1 MMGGVSIGLIVFLSA
16 FYFLIFLQLVLL
28 AWLNIYTSNV
38 QQPVYQLS
46 FQLEDQR
53 KNRKAFGEKNSVE
66 KKVAD
71 LEIMGY
77 KVYFTRDSPFFHPC
91 TLWESLWH
99 PLGDSLALGTLMS

>member
-1 MMGGVSIGLIVFLSA
+1 MCNSQFISCLSS
-16 FYFLIFLQLVLL
+16 LKIKGRTEKLL
-28 AWLNIYTSNV
+28 G
-38 QQPVYQLS
+38 
-46 FQLEDQR
+46 
-53 KNRKAFGEKNSVE
+53 KKNSVE